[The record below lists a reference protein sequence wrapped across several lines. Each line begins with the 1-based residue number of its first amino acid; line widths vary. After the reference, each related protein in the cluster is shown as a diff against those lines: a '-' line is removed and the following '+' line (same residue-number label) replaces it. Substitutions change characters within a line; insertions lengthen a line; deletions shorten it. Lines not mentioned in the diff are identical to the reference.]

1 MKIRENYF
9 LMLLPILL
17 FAASFALAEPKNKG
31 PNYGSKVVTECG
43 TILTEPGNYKLID
56 DLLDCPGNGIEIVG
70 SDIVLNLHGYEI
82 ACADND
88 LEVGGVIVYSTS
100 EAMVRNVTI
109 KNGYVS
115 NCRDGI
121 VLIQTEDSKV
131 ILGQRG
137 FSSF

>member
-1 MKIRENYF
+1 MKRLF
-9 LMLLPILL
+9 LMLILACTAML
-17 FAASFALAEPKNKG
+17 TATAAWAAKPMTQKN
-31 PNYGSKVVTECG
+31 VTERG
-43 TILTEPGNYKLID
+43 TILTEPGNYKLVN
-56 DLLDCPGNGIEIVG
+56 DLLECPGNGVEITG
-70 SDIVLNLHGYEI
+70 SDITLNMHGYEI